1 MAQVLRNHWH
11 YSKRNIQGILRLAKS
26 HPQRIEKA
34 CTRALKG
41 ARFNYSVLKNIL
53 DNNMDMR
60 EDPEI
65 EFKKIPEHEN
75 LRGADAYK

>member
-1 MAQVLRNHWH
+1 MAPFDRNHWH
-11 YSKRNIQGILRLAKS
+11 GLTEIPIGILRLAKS